1 MLERVFRRLA
11 AYIHFLR
18 VLGAARSSFD
28 LALPVLPI
36 LAKYGLCLPAAC
48 LVHLTIRPLTEKAA
62 KYRVLVIEKDVFN
75 EDILEVL
82 GDMPEVQAVGVRRAV
97 IKSLAL
103 GILPKSI
110 CGDDIYV
117 SDDPAAERAKLEYRR
132 LWRGIWRYLSWF
144 SHYDAIL
151 TGNWCYWAEREFATV
166 LEDAD
171 TPFIVLH
178 KEGIKPPARS
188 EMLRDLFKRTR
199 GSFTGRRVLVYH
211 EDERD
216 HQIDGKISRA
226 DQIVVVGMPRLDRN
240 HKWRALAAAGKLSPR
255 APRPTVLLLAF
266 LPNNFLPSYSGIDS
280 DLAWD
285 ALCDGTYRAM
295 VRLAT
300 ENPGF
305 DVIVRP
311 RQHEQAEVEAL
322 LAAAGPRPD
331 NLRMVSE
338 GAAMPL
344 VEASWVICGHNT
356 TVLLEG
362 LAIGKPVV
370 VPHFGEALDP
380 RYEGYNVEL
389 GDAVEHASST
399 EDLVGR
405 LKRHCDK
412 PEPIEGRLRPVAL
425 AALAKWNG
433 NADGKASERVRQ
445 AILNELAGPAP
456 HGPNDNPSNPEPRR
470 LNESETVT

>member
-1 MLERVFRRLA
+1 MTTALERAATRLA
-11 AYIHFLR
+11 NYYRLVR
-18 VLGAARSSFD
+18 VLSAARSSYDF
-28 LALPVLPI
+28 ALPLLPI
-36 LAKYGLCLPAAC
+36 LAKYGLCLPAAY
-48 LVHLTIRPLTEKAA
+48 LIHRTIRPLTEIPA
-62 KYRVLVIEKDVFN
+62 KYRVLVIEKGVFN

-97 IKSLAL
+97 LKSLAL
-103 GILPKSI
+103 GVLPRSI

-117 SDDPAAERAKLEYRR
+117 SDEPDAERAKLRYRK
-132 LWRGIWRYLSWF
+132 LWRGIWRYMSLF
-144 SHYDAIL
+144 ARYDAIL
-151 TGNWCYWAEREFATV
+151 TGNWCYWAEREMAAV
-166 LEDAD
+166 LEDAG

-188 EMLRDLFKRTR
+188 EMLRNLFRRTR
-199 GSFTGRRVLVYH
+199 GHFTGRRVLVYH
-211 EDERD
+211 ESERD
-216 HQIDGKISRA
+216 HQVEGNISRA

-240 HKWRALAAAGKLSPR
+240 HKWRELAAAGRVSPR

-266 LPNNFLPSYSGIDS
+266 LPNNFLPRYSGIES

-285 ALCDGTYRAM
+285 ALCDGTYRAA
-295 VRLAT
+295 VRLAA

-311 RQHEQAEVEAL
+311 RLHERAEVEAL
-322 LAAAGPRPD
+322 LERAGPRPA
-331 NLRMVSE
+331 NLRVVSE

-389 GDAVEHASST
+389 GDAVEHASSI
-399 EDLVGR
+399 EDLVAR
-405 LKRHCDK
+405 VKRHCES
-412 PEPIEGRLRPVAL
+412 PEPINRNLRPAAV
-425 AALAKWNG
+425 AALVKWTG

-445 AILNELAGPAP
+445 AILNELAGAAP
-456 HGPNDNPSNPEPRR
+456 VIRD
-470 LNESETVT
+470 